1 MFKRHGG
8 GVDDDRGASGV
19 GRPATVMM
27 EDTQGEPRQ
36 DNPDKLPDLK
46 PELNVEPHG
55 HRIYRRRKL
64 KLEVGLG
71 AVWKADVGGD
81 FLAEETS

>member
-19 GRPATVMM
+19 GRPVTVMM

-36 DNPDKLPDLK
+36 DNPRQASRSKTRVKYGAPQTPDLQ
-46 PELNVEPHG
+46 
-55 HRIYRRRKL
+55 
-64 KLEVGLG
+64 
-71 AVWKADVGGD
+71 
-81 FLAEETS
+81 T

>member
-1 MFKRHGG
+1 VSPDK
-8 GVDDDRGASGV
+8 
-19 GRPATVMM
+19 T
-27 EDTQGEPRQ
+27 T
-36 DNPDKLPDLK
+36 PDKLPDLK

-71 AVWKADVGGD
+71 AVRKADVGGD
-81 FLAEETS
+81 FLAAETS